1 MAMNH
6 QNIISE
12 KDKQLVEFK
21 KQIESLQKTESE
33 LSKLIEEQKAKNNV
47 SSSPTPIAQTSILL
61 LRILPFI
68 LTNLYF
74 FSFYKTNNFLSL
86 PSTKTKIIINIYKN
100 MMAFK
105 TGFANEKLEVGW
117 SSSIGANF
125 INNVTKS
132 HNKSLQFRCKFYD
145 ICYAIFFVTGEKNLL
160 FLLLAKPYFVFTL
173 LLIKSVTNIY
183 IHFLWLFCIHAVFQN
198 H

>member
-74 FSFYKTNNFLSL
+74 FLSIKQTIFFLSL
-86 PSTKTKIIINIYKN
+86 RQKHKKN
-100 MMAFK
+100 K
-105 TGFANEKLEVGW
+105 HLLK
-117 SSSIGANF
+117 
-125 INNVTKS
+125 
-132 HNKSLQFRCKFYD
+132 YD
-145 ICYAIFFVTGEKNLL
+145 GI
-160 FLLLAKPYFVFTL
+160 
-173 LLIKSVTNIY
+173 
-183 IHFLWLFCIHAVFQN
+183 
-198 H
+198 

>member
-74 FSFYKTNNFLSL
+74 FLSIKQTIFFLSL
-86 PSTKTKIIINIYKN
+86 RQKQK
-100 MMAFK
+100 
-105 TGFANEKLEVGW
+105 
-117 SSSIGANF
+117 
-125 INNVTKS
+125 
-132 HNKSLQFRCKFYD
+132 
-145 ICYAIFFVTGEKNLL
+145 
-160 FLLLAKPYFVFTL
+160 
-173 LLIKSVTNIY
+173 
-183 IHFLWLFCIHAVFQN
+183 
-198 H
+198 